1 MRHSLDFEL
10 YSVAILP
17 RLCRNRVNKYSL
29 IHFIIYGLV
38 MNSMDIILIAEARN
52 SGCSICLQITPI
64 LSLPPQATDLMTS
77 HVESHTGSL
86 PSHKAHE
93 TLTRWWFDV
102 GPASP
107 TLAQHQITTGRCDH
121 RGTAGD
127 TGDLGNPAE
136 IDPISLET
144 SPLRQSA
151 EPVWWSVTS
160 GRPEKHRE
168 RGWENLPHFF
178 ASVYTTRKLSTR
190 EGCGGGGRWRNAP

>member
-17 RLCRNRVNKYSL
+17 RLCRNWRKTILTHSL
-29 IHFIIYGLV
+29 YYIWPGDEFYGYYF
-38 MNSMDIILIAEARN
+38 NSRSKKQRLFN
-52 SGCSICLQITPI
+52 LSSNYPI

-93 TLTRWWFDV
+93 TLTRCWFDV
-102 GPASP
+102 GPAAP

-160 GRPEKHRE
+160 GRPLKHRE

-190 EGCGGGGRWRNAP
+190 EGCGGGGGAVA